1 MSGKSSSSSSIVLGV
16 VAVVAAGAG
25 AALWWTHFAG
35 SKEKEVEGDNA
46 AASVVEAPIADS
58 TDVVVEDVSD
68 SDAPSDA
75 EAAAKA
81 EEEARLKAEADAHKE
96 QYDHA
101 ISMADKFMK
110 GQRYEQA
117 AEKYSEAIDI
127 LPKVPSAAGNILPL
141 YNNRSA
147 MYEKSGPAFY
157 DKALN
162 DISLVLQL
170 DQRHMKARVRRARI
184 QEAKGKAK
192 EALIDY
198 TVHFYMEQAKGIM
211 PTSSQKVE
219 DISKAIAYEQ
229 ATANFQAKLDE
240 AFAKSGP
247 YSASTSSVITH
258 VCDLPS
264 RSYIRSGLDSFPS
277 LTKWKVQY
285 GKTDLQDLI
294 DAYNGAE
301 WSVDKVAIQLEVVTC
316 AIAAENYKTAFNYL
330 SKPSVDDV
338 DLAAAGRKDLLALR
352 AQLMGL
358 DMLLRCNLLG
368 AAEYFKAAAG
378 YLPGDV
384 ELAALCAETRLSLGY
399 TDDAIEAFNHIMLT
413 YLLGHPAMQQQGG
426 GDGDGVEKTQEEEQ
440 QREFPLF
447 SQYLESVPS
456 ADSPAISD
464 IAAEVDGILSSECK
478 VMAAYVLLL
487 RANAWS
493 ARGAGEGLKMRDDP
507 ITPAQKDNE
516 LACALVE
523 TLLAETSTGS
533 SGDRY
538 YSDFVDV
545 AARKV
550 KVLSLCKRIHLLGQ
564 TKGLTG
570 AAQTPEDVTACK
582 QYVAD
587 AKAVDATNKTLSLLE
602 IDVVAMEEKFEESLK
617 MVETYLLN
625 ADKGEG
631 IPYVIKANIVTHQ
644 GMTAAKNQAGEQ
656 ATFALLKDAS
666 DLYDRALEEEP
677 GCVEARAQA
686 CQLKC
691 IVGDMEGAAALAEE
705 VVKLARN
712 RDEAMDLEHL
722 KVQTSSQIT
731 ALKEIYA
738 GSGQA

>member
-35 SKEKEVEGDNA
+35 SKEKEVDEGDNA

-58 TDVVVEDVSD
+58 SDIVVEDVSD

-147 MYEKSGPAFY
+147 MYEKSGAAFY

-198 TVHFYMEQAKGIM
+198 TVHFYMEQAKGVM
-211 PTSSQKVE
+211 PTSTQKVE

-240 AFAKSGP
+240 AYEKSGP
-247 YSASTSSVITH
+247 YSASTSHVITH
-258 VCDLPS
+258 VRDLPS

-277 LTKWKVQY
+277 LCRWKVQY

-294 DAYNGAE
+294 DAYNAAE

-330 SKPSVDDV
+330 SKPSAGDV

-368 AAEYFKAAAG
+368 AAEYFKAAAA

-399 TDDAIEAFNHIMLT
+399 TDDAIEAFNYIMLT
-413 YLLGHPAMQQQGG
+413 YLLGSSQ
-426 GDGDGVEKTQEEEQ
+426 
-440 QREFPLF
+440 EFPLF
-447 SQYLESVPS
+447 SQYLQS
-456 ADSPAISD
+456 APNTDSPAIAD
-464 IAAEVDGILSSECK
+464 IAAEVDGVLSSELK
-478 VMAAYVLLL
+478 VMTAYVLLL
-487 RANAWS
+487 RANAWV

-507 ITPAQKDNE
+507 ITPSQKDNE

-523 TLLAETSTGS
+523 TLLGDAQTGS

-587 AKAVDATNKTLSLLE
+587 AKAVDASNKTLSLLE

-631 IPYVIKANIVTHQ
+631 IPFVIKANIVTHQ

-691 IVGDMEGAAALAEE
+691 IVGDMEGAATLAEE